1 MSGGPDTS
9 RISPTAHYTGYV
21 WVREGL
27 ADPRMATR
35 SGRILHALM
44 APVARMGSRFFAGYT
59 LDDTLLQ
66 RHRIID
72 ALLDGEIAAGARAV
86 VEIAAGLS
94 PRGQRITAAHADLAY
109 VEGDPGMAR
118 RKRTAVARMGSAARN
133 HHVVTLNALAAV
145 GPGSLASIGRRF
157 FEADEP
163 AVVITE
169 GLLNYFDQTAVE
181 GLWTRIA
188 SFLAGRSRGAYFA
201 EILVGEDV
209 LPHVGARAFIPVV
222 SAFAGGHVHLHY
234 PTVAA
239 AEAALLRSGFGS
251 VTVHSP
257 TEWRDRV
264 DIPVRRRDV
273 LRVVEA
279 RA

>member
-94 PRGQRITAAHADLAY
+94 PRGQRITAASWRALLADTSAGQAAELLWMS
-109 VEGDPGMAR
+109 VVQGE
-118 RKRTAVARMGSAARN
+118 SAARMQWR
-133 HHVVTLNALAAV
+133 LA
-145 GPGSLASIGRRF
+145 RRLYRK
-157 FEADEP
+157 A
-163 AVVITE
+163 
-169 GLLNYFDQTAVE
+169 
-181 GLWTRIA
+181 TRTFRM
-188 SFLAGRSRGAYFA
+188 SMFNFG
-201 EILVGEDV
+201 V
-209 LPHVGARAFIPVV
+209 
-222 SAFAGGHVHLHY
+222 
-234 PTVAA
+234 VAA
-239 AEAALLRSGFGS
+239 FFHIKRAELADLLQVVGILTYGLPAQDLHARL
-251 VTVHSP
+251 VT
-257 TEWRDRV
+257 
-264 DIPVRRRDV
+264 RRED
-273 LRVVEA
+273 
-279 RA
+279 